1 MARTHRLNDSSGFT
15 LIEVLIAIAIFSI
28 GLMAIGA
35 LQART
40 LMDTGSVARKTEAW
54 ALLEQQAEL
63 LKQMPFYQ
71 DVATRTHPPALVAG
85 AFGAPRQAV
94 SQDGRYTIQWQ
105 VVDDEPIGPQDE
117 TVLPGVPVGN
127 YTVSKQ
133 ITMVAIRPGGNPLT
147 PLAQVEFFKVWWAT
161 GIP

>member
-40 LMDTGSVARKTEAW
+40 LMDTGNVARKTEAW
-54 ALLEQQAEL
+54 ALIEQQAEL

-71 DVATRTHPPALVAG
+71 DVATRNHPPALAAG
-85 AFGAPRQAV
+85 DFGAPRQAV
-94 SQDGRYTIQWQ
+94 SPDGRYTIQWR
-105 VVDDEPIGPQDE
+105 VVDDEPIGQQNE
-117 TVLPGVPVGN
+117 TVLPG
-127 YTVSKQ
+127 SI
-133 ITMVAIRPGGNPLT
+133 ITNSSSQGP
-147 PLAQVEFFKVWWAT
+147 
-161 GIP
+161 